1 MVLSDFGGGTWPALD
16 AAREIRAAFPS
27 VPILLLAT
35 DSSESS
41 AIAALKIGVNDYLR
55 HPVTP
60 EQILESVAA
69 LLAPAAAPSGLDGN
83 HRMVG
88 ESDAIRSAFAHA
100 TKVAR
105 TNSTVLIIGGNGHGQ
120 GSGCRADSCHEPSP
134 KMSLRRTELR
144 GDSGQPPRKRTV
156 RERAR
161 RLHRSGYRL
170 RRQAEARRRRHGAVR
185 RNRRFDANH
194 AAMATPSP
202 VTVPPARAGAQ

>member
-1 MVLSDFGGGTWPALD
+1 VVLSDFGGGTWPALD

-88 ESDAIRSAFAHA
+88 ESDAIRSAFAYA

-105 TNSTVLIIGGNGHGQ
+105 TNSTVLIMGETGTGKDLAAELIHAMSPRRRCPFVALN
-120 GSGCRADSCHEPSP
+120 CAAIPDSLLES
-134 KMSLRRTELR
+134 ELF
-144 GDSGQPPRKRTV
+144 G
-156 RERAR
+156 RER
-161 RLHRSGYRL
+161 
-170 RRQAEARRRRHGAVR
+170 GAYTGADTAYEGKLKLADGGTVL
-185 RNRRFDANH
+185 FDEIGDL
-194 AAMATPSP
+194 TP
-202 VTVPPARAGAQ
+202 TMPPWQHPPL

>member
-1 MVLSDFGGGTWPALD
+1 VVLSDFGGGTWPALD

-105 TNSTVLIIGGNGHGQ
+105 TNSTVLIMGETGTGKDLAAELIHAMSPRRRCPFVALN
-120 GSGCRADSCHEPSP
+120 CAAILDSLLES
-134 KMSLRRTELR
+134 ELF
-144 GDSGQPPRKRTV
+144 G
-156 RERAR
+156 RER
-161 RLHRSGYRL
+161 
-170 RRQAEARRRRHGAVR
+170 GAYTGADTAYEGKLKLADGGTVL
-185 RNRRFDANH
+185 FDEIGDL
-194 AAMATPSP
+194 TP
-202 VTVPPARAGAQ
+202 TMPPWQHPPL